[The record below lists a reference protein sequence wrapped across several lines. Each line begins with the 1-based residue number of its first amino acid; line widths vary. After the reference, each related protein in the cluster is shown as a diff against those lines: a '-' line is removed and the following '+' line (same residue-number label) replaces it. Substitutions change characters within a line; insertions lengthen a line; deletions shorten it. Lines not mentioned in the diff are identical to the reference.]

1 MIVDEVDS
9 WRRRISQKVED
20 TQGLIESSKFESGDL
35 DVDEIQKRIG
45 DGQLVFVLLLS
56 LARQGQDI
64 AEPSM
69 FRTAE
74 VDLDRKIA
82 TALEALAMRTTGGAE
97 LTVPELD
104 DALTAF
110 ERTITATEKRDEE
123 ATTQF
128 AGRLALYRTLVDA
141 INRLSLETL
150 HPEGDVHAVRALA
163 IQ

>member
-20 TQGLIESSKFESGDL
+20 IQGHIESSKFEPGDL
-35 DVDEIQKRIG
+35 DVNEIQKRTG
-45 DGQLVFVLLLS
+45 DAQLVFILLLS

-110 ERTITATEKRDEE
+110 ERTITATERRDEE
-123 ATTQF
+123 AATHIT
-128 AGRLALYRTLVDA
+128 GRLELYRTLVDA

-163 IQ
+163 IR